1 MKSHR
6 LRGKSE
12 AYRGYLRDKVA
23 SPVQYDEVYYQL
35 KQMLT
40 QLYYQTPVP
49 VTNMFLQNLYNLVKL
64 IWCSIIN
71 ITCTLSVCQPVP
83 F

>member
-23 SPVQYDEVYYQL
+23 SPVQYDEVYYQVL
-35 KQMLT
+35 IRNIE
-40 QLYYQTPVP
+40 
-49 VTNMFLQNLYNLVKL
+49 TNVDP
-64 IWCSIIN
+64 IILSD
-71 ITCTLSVCQPVP
+71 TCPSYKHVFAKFVQPG
-83 F
+83 